1 MFANHPEPERLKA
14 QLWTFGAIP
23 AALGAALLTALLL
36 WPVAQLI
43 APWTRG
49 GRRPGLLDEA
59 WWQHPG
65 HHLATWW
72 RDDVVAY
79 LLPGS
84 PMSLFGNAGVWW
96 PVLSDRFYTLPV
108 GAGDLPWAILV
119 LMMAATLAVALWLRA
134 CPYDWTYVSQG
145 RARRATTMDLLAD
158 DLFCPTGIVLGIWV
172 TGWWIFRSYRE
183 IRNWETTSA
192 LLIAPPGTGKT
203 VQLIHN
209 IIADWPDAVGRKK
222 MPVPGPSLVIN
233 DPKGEMRAK
242 TGGWRSSLG
251 PVITLAWAEGTGA
264 DKWNPI
270 GFKTLPGG
278 ERARG
283 IRLEILDCLQQV
295 YGDDHAAEA
304 LNGIL
309 TLLRDRQDWQEAL
322 LEDPG
327 RALPEDAQE
336 AIVRARGS
344 GQALTRVFEP
354 IIDLAAIQAKRE
366 QFIDRQ
372 WAILV
377 PETVEQHWR
386 ITGRSAGAG
395 MTGFCIARCE
405 RDPERFG
412 EPSYGKLLQW
422 LNGGA
427 THGGGFAD
435 LSQSPRTVAEDG
447 SVIPGQAGA
456 PANVGSPDRPTGGSA
471 DEDLTAALLDEWI
484 EEAILYGYPARVVSD
499 LQELRMKPDK
509 ERGSVVSTAG
519 GSINIFKN
527 AAVRSATSTSTFSL
541 EDLRGVWD
549 EAAKI
554 YRPMTVYL
562 VVPLEDAESMGRI
575 TGLFL
580 DWSAAGLISQDE
592 SFFKKTGRRP
602 VGYLIDEFWTLPPLQ
617 ALRQIPALGR
627 GQWVWLYLVGQSFGQ
642 IGSKYKSDGQNA
654 VSELKGSTNYK
665 VIPTQ
670 NDFQTAK
677 EMSDSIGARTVL
689 NTNSSRTVG
698 FGKSV
703 DPFARNEQQSL
714 GSQPLYR
721 PEDITSM
728 EKLDPQKGKPGK
740 QLVQIAG
747 ALNRP
752 IECRPP
758 VYFWAPAIARKAGL
772 PRRNKRLQRRIG
784 MPMTD
789 WSHLL
794 MTRSK

>member
-1 MFANHPEPERLKA
+1 MFQNHPEPDRLRA
-14 QLWTFGAIP
+14 HIWTFVALP
-23 AALGAALLTALLL
+23 VALGASFVTALLL
-36 WPVAQLI
+36 WPAAQLL

-49 GRRPGLLDEA
+49 VRRPGLLDGA
-59 WWQHPG
+59 WWTAPVDHAG
-65 HHLATWW
+65 VWW
-72 RDDVVAY
+72 RDDVIAF
-79 LLPGS
+79 LWPGAARSLPVD
-84 PMSLFGNAGVWW
+84 AAAWW
-96 PVLSDRFYTLPV
+96 PVLTDRFWEMPMA
-108 GAGDLPWAILV
+108 AGGLPWGLLV
-119 LMMAATLAVALWLRA
+119 VFTTGVFAAALWVRA
-134 CPYDWTYVSQG
+134 CPWDTAYVSQG
-145 RARRATTMDLLAD
+145 RARRATTMDLTKD
-158 DLFCPTGIVLGIWV
+158 DLFAPSGIVLGLWV
-172 TGWWIFRSYRE
+172 TGWWIFRSFRE

-203 VQLIHN
+203 VQLIYN
-209 IIADWPDAVGRKK
+209 IIADWPDAVGRKNL
-222 MPVPGPSLVIN
+222 PVPGPTLIIN

-242 TGGWRSSLG
+242 TGGWRSTLG
-251 PVITLAWAEGTGA
+251 PVVTLAWAEGTGA

-278 ERARG
+278 ERARL
-283 IRLEILDCLQQV
+283 IRLEILACLRRV
-295 YGDDHAAEA
+295 YGEDHAAEA

-322 LEDPG
+322 VADPG
-327 RALPEDAQE
+327 RVLPEDAPD
-336 AIVRARGS
+336 AMARARAS
-344 GQALTRVFEP
+344 GGDQLPAVFGA

-377 PETVEQHWR
+377 PETVEQHWK

-427 THGGGFAD
+427 THGSGFTD
-435 LSQSPRTVAEDG
+435 LAQGARTVAEDG
-447 SVIPGQAGA
+447 SVVPGATGA
-456 PANVGSPDRPTGGSA
+456 PPNVGSPERPTGGSA
-471 DEDLTAALLDEWI
+471 DDDLTAALLDEWI
-484 EEAILYGYPARVVSD
+484 EESVLYGYPARVVAD

-519 GSINIFKN
+519 GAINIFKN
-527 AAVRSATSTSTFSL
+527 AAVRAATSTSTFSL
-541 EDLRGVWD
+541 EDLRGVRD
-549 EAAKI
+549 EAAKV

-689 NTNSSRTVG
+689 NTNTSRTVG
-698 FGKSV
+698 IGKSV

-772 PRRNKRLQRRIG
+772 PRRNKRLQKRIG
-784 MPMTD
+784 LPMTD
-789 WSHLL
+789 WKHL
-794 MTRSK
+794 TQRSP